1 MEITLRKDGLEA
13 RADPMGGELVSLRD
27 GADEYIWNGDPAY
40 WSGRNPVL
48 FPIVGALR
56 DGTVQV
62 GQKVCHMARHG
73 FARRKEFAVAAQGED
88 FVEFRL
94 REDPETL
101 EQYPFPF
108 VLTVRH
114 TLTEDGFETRF
125 GVENPGVEDM
135 PFCIGGHTAFRCPV
149 RPGERFED
157 YNLVFEKR
165 EDAWALLPGEGGCL
179 SPERREYFLPDT
191 DTIPLQHQVFDRV
204 DTLIFEGLRS
214 RTVRL
219 VHKDGHGVEMDFG
232 AFPMVA
238 FWTMPGVNAPYI
250 CIEPWQGCGAFEQES
265 GQFSD
270 KRHCVTLK
278 SGGRWQA
285 AYRVRLLR

>member
-1 MEITLRKDGLEA
+1 MEITLRKGGLKA
-13 RADPMGGELVSLRD
+13 RADAMGGELVSLRD
-27 GADEYIWNGDPAY
+27 GADEYIWNGDPTY

-56 DGTVQV
+56 DGTVRI
-62 GQKVCHMARHG
+62 GQTVCRMARHG
-73 FARRKEFAVAAQGED
+73 FARRKAFTIAAQGED

-94 REDPETL
+94 REDLETL

-125 GVENPGVEDM
+125 GVENPGVEVM
-135 PFCIGGHTAFRCPV
+135 PFCIGGHTAFRCPI
-149 RPGERFED
+149 RPGESFED
-157 YNLVFEKR
+157 YRLVFEKQ

-179 SPERREYFLPDT
+179 SPERREHFLPGT

-204 DTLIFEGLRS
+204 DTLIFQGLHS
-214 RTVRL
+214 KTVRL
-219 VHKDGHGVEMDFG
+219 EHLDGHGVELDFG

-238 FWTMPGVNAPYI
+238 FWTMPGANAPYI
-250 CIEPWQGCGAFEQES
+250 CIEPWQGCGAFDQES
-265 GQFSD
+265 GQFSH
-270 KRHCVTLK
+270 KPHCVTLAP
-278 SGGRWQA
+278 GARWQA
-285 AYRVRLLR
+285 AYGVRLLR

>member
-73 FARRKEFAVAAQGED
+73 FARRKEFTVAAQGED

-125 GVENPGVEDM
+125 GVENPGGEDM

-165 EDAWALLPGEGGCL
+165 EDTWALLPGEGGCL
-179 SPERREYFLPDT
+179 SSDRREYFLPAT
-191 DTIPLQHQVFDRV
+191 DTIPLRHQVFDRV

-219 VHKDGHGVEMDFG
+219 VHKDGHGVEMDFD

-238 FWTMPGVNAPYI
+238 FWTMPGANAPYI
-250 CIEPWQGCGAFEQES
+250 CIEPWQGCGAFERES

-270 KRHCVTLK
+270 KRHCMTLK
-278 SGGRWQA
+278 SGERWKA

>member
-1 MEITLRKDGLEA
+1 MEITLRKGGLEA

-56 DGTVQV
+56 DGTVRV
-62 GQKVCHMARHG
+62 GEKVCHMARHG
-73 FARRKEFAVAAQGED
+73 FARRKEFSVAAQGED

-135 PFCIGGHTAFRCPV
+135 PFCIGGHTAFRCPI
-149 RPGERFED
+149 RPGESFED
-157 YNLVFEKR
+157 YRLVFEKR

-179 SPERREYFLPDT
+179 SSERREYFLPDT
-191 DTIPLQHQVFDRV
+191 DTIPLRHQVFDRV

-238 FWTMPGVNAPYI
+238 FWTMPGANAPYI

-265 GQFSD
+265 GQFAH

-285 AYRVRLLR
+285 AYRVRLLK